1 MGGFSDYWEEKIFNH
16 VFGKSIYTP
25 PTIYIGLST
34 EDPTDDGS
42 ALAEPNGNAYTR
54 VQTSA
59 SDWNIASGGSLDN
72 ASEIAFP
79 MATGSWGTITYFGL
93 FDNATGGNMLL
104 SGPLSTPRAIGV
116 GEITKFMAGDL
127 VLNLD

>member
-1 MGGFSDYWEEKIFNH
+1 MSGFSDYWEEKIFNH
-16 VFGKSIYTP
+16 IFGKSIYTP
-25 PTIYIGLST
+25 PVIYIGLST

-42 ALAEPNGNAYTR
+42 ALAEPDGNAYTR

-59 SDWNIASGGSLDN
+59 SDWNVASDGSLDN

-79 MATGSWGTITYFGL
+79 MATGNWGTITHFAL
-93 FDNATGGNMLL
+93 FDAATGGNMLVT
-104 SGPLSTPRAIGV
+104 GPLSTPIAIGV
-116 GEITKFMAGDL
+116 GEIVKFAAGNL